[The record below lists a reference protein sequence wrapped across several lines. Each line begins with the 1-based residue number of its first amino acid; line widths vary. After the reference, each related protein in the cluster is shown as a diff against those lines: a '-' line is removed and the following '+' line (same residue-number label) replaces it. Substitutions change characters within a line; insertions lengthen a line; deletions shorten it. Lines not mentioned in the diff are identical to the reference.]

1 MIRVMHIV
9 PGLGSSG
16 AERGATDLA
25 RTLNRERFEVGANS
39 LPETRSA
46 RTWVRSSRETGVP
59 RGASGQAPGF
69 NRRMFVRVARVPD
82 RFRPQGMHT
91 PTEAVRFLLGPPLR
105 RSMAHAGR

>member
-39 LPETRSA
+39 LRETRSA
-46 RTWVRSSRETGVP
+46 RTWARSSRETGVP

-69 NRRMFVRVARVPD
+69 LPEDVREG
-82 RFRPQGMHT
+82 RPRPGPFPAPRDAHT
-91 PTEAVRFLLGPPLR
+91 
-105 RSMAHAGR
+105 H